1 MIQSSHEINSGQAQG
16 PAPTGMNDIVG
27 ATPRGCPGTGI
38 QPFLTY
44 LNIQKGYS
52 VHTVEAYGRDV
63 RQFFAMVG
71 DKPLDALSSEDMKVF
86 IYALQKE
93 GINKRSL
100 ARKLSSLRSWW
111 KYWVR
116 QGKLSS
122 ELFKGIESPKLD
134 KHLPMFLED
143 REVEVLLSALDT
155 WPKHRLRDFA
165 MIDLLFSTGLR
176 VAELV
181 SINVSDLYWERAEI
195 RVIGK
200 REKERVVIMGTA
212 AMDSVKSYL
221 AAERKQWLKRPQERA
236 LFISEK
242 GGRITTRSVQR
253 IFEKL
258 SKLLGKPVTP
268 HVLRHSF
275 ATTLLNHGADL
286 RSVQELLGHSSLQT
300 TQLYTHVSL
309 TKLKDILSQVKL

>member
-1 MIQSSHEINSGQAQG
+1 M
-16 PAPTGMNDIVG
+16 P
-27 ATPRGCPGTGI
+27 
-38 QPFLTY
+38 PFLSY

-52 VHTVEAYGRDV
+52 VHTVDAYGRDL
-63 RQFFAMVG
+63 RQFFKIIG
-71 DKPLDALSSEDMKVF
+71 DKSLQTLDVSDMKTY
-86 IYALQKE
+86 IYALQRA
-93 GINKRSL
+93 GASKRSL

-116 QGKLSS
+116 RGDVAQDI
-122 ELFKGIESPKLD
+122 FKGIEAPKLD
-134 KHLPMFLED
+134 KTLPVFLED
-143 REVEVLLSALDT
+143 REVGQLLNAFEL
-155 WPKHRLRDFA
+155 WPKHRARDVA

-181 SINVSDLYWERAEI
+181 SINVADLNWDRAEI
-195 RVIGK
+195 RVLGK
-200 REKERVVIMGTA
+200 REKERVVIMGHA
-212 AMDSVKSYL
+212 AMASLQDYL
-221 AAERKQWLKRPQERA
+221 AIERRSLLKRPSERA

-242 GGRITTRSVQR
+242 GTRMTTRTVQR

-258 SKLLGKPVTP
+258 STIMGKPVTP

-275 ATTLLNHGADL
+275 ATTMLNHGADL

-309 TKLKDILSQVKL
+309 AKLKEVMRGISL

>member
-1 MIQSSHEINSGQAQG
+1 V
-16 PAPTGMNDIVG
+16 P
-27 ATPRGCPGTGI
+27 
-38 QPFLTY
+38 PFLSY

-52 VHTVEAYGRDV
+52 VHTVDAYGRDL
-63 RQFFAMVG
+63 RQFFKIIG
-71 DKPLDALSSEDMKVF
+71 DKSLQTLDVSDMKTY
-86 IYALQKE
+86 IYALQRA
-93 GINKRSL
+93 GASKRSL

-116 QGKLSS
+116 RGDVAQDI
-122 ELFKGIESPKLD
+122 FKGIEAPKLD
-134 KHLPMFLED
+134 KTLPVFLED
-143 REVEVLLSALDT
+143 REVGQLLNAFEL
-155 WPKHRLRDFA
+155 WPKHRARDVA

-181 SINVSDLYWERAEI
+181 SINVADLNWDRAEI
-195 RVIGK
+195 RVLGK
-200 REKERVVIMGTA
+200 REKERVVIMGHA
-212 AMDSVKSYL
+212 AMASLQDYL
-221 AAERKQWLKRPQERA
+221 AIERRSLLKRPSERA

-242 GGRITTRSVQR
+242 GTRMTTRTVQR

-258 SKLLGKPVTP
+258 STIMGKPVTP

-275 ATTLLNHGADL
+275 ATTMLNHGADL

-309 TKLKDILSQVKL
+309 AKLKEVMRGISL